1 MIFAL
6 LYNFANIFSMYAEV
20 IFSSAV
26 FVLKEVAI
34 WLG

>member
-1 MIFAL
+1 MTFAL

-20 IFSSAV
+20 FFVSAV
-26 FVLKEVAI
+26 SFLKGVAT